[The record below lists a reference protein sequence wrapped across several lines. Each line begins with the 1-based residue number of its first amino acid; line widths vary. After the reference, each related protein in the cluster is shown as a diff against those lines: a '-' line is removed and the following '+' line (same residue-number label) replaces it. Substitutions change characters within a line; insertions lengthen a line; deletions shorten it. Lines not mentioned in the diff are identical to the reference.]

1 MKFGQQLAAS
11 VFPEWKYYYLDY
23 DRLKSQLKTATSK
36 GNEGISDQEE
46 QRFVETLERELDKV
60 VSFRQL
66 KFDELQ
72 RHILELEHTVDRM
85 LAQSATPPPGVD
97 AERFSQE
104 RYAPQAREMDKIARE
119 ISELSK
125 YARLNFT
132 GFMKILK
139 KHDKVSGGKLLKP
152 VFSIRLNHRPFFK
165 LDMDPLIIRL
175 SKLFDAIRLGG
186 KRNEELAS
194 AGGKQTDFVRKTVK
208 YWVHPDNIT
217 DVKCVILKHLPV
229 LVFQNPNVEPDPAIT
244 SIYFDNEQFDL
255 YTGRLEK
262 SEGAQAIRLRWYGRP
277 DRTTEIF
284 VERKTHHED
293 WTGEPSVKSRFS
305 IKEEH
310 VNAYLAGTYD
320 YGKVV
325 SKLRERGAKSGKELD
340 EMLKLSTEVQKT
352 VLEKKLVPMVR
363 TFYNRT
369 AFQLP
374 GDARVRI
381 SLDTELAMIRE
392 DDQDGVKRRGLNN
405 NWRRTDV
412 GVEHPF
418 DQVAKD
424 DKILFPYAV
433 LEVKLQTLMGAEA
446 PQWIRDLIGSHL
458 VEEVPKFS
466 KFCHGIATLFDDR
479 VSLLPFWLPQMGRD
493 IRRPAPPED
502 QLPETLRLSSAVK
515 IANQE
520 AAVVKRASLVPQ
532 AEEIQVVVEQP
543 SPSHDDDVTDE
554 RTPLLGG
561 GGGSKKNPS
570 PIDQFINM
578 FSAPKP
584 REVAPA
590 PKSTSGGGV
599 VVRVEPKVFFA
610 NERTFLSWLNFSVT
624 LGGLSLG
631 LLNFGDV
638 TARVA
643 GILFTL
649 ISLLVMLYA
658 TVIFRARATNIRARG
673 AGPYDE
679 VWGPTAIVGVLVAA
693 SIVNFWMKM
702 TSGHFLL

>member
-1 MKFGQQLAAS
+1 MKMDAS
-11 VFPEWKYYYLDY
+11 KYYYIDY
-23 DRLKSQLKTATSK
+23 DRLKSQLKRVTS
-36 GNEGISDQEE
+36 EGSISDEEE

-66 KFDELQ
+66 KFDELK
-72 RHILELEHTVDRM
+72 RRILELEQIVDKM
-85 LAQSATPPPGVD
+85 LADKSTAPTGVD
-97 AERFSQE
+97 PERFAQQ
-104 RYAPQAREMDKIARE
+104 RYATQSQEMDKIARE

-132 GFMKILK
+132 GFIKILK
-139 KHDKVSGGKLLKP
+139 KHDKVSGGRKLQPMFL
-152 VFSIRLNHRPFFK
+152 IRLNHKPFFK
-165 LDMDPLIIRL
+165 VDMDPLIIRL

-186 KRNEELAS
+186 RRNEELAS
-194 AGGKQTDFVRKTVK
+194 MGGKQTDFVRKTVK

-217 DVKCVILKHLPV
+217 DVKCIILKHLPV
-229 LVFQNPNVEPDPAIT
+229 LVFQGSTEPDPAIT
-244 SIYFDNEQFDL
+244 SIYFDNEQFEL
-255 YTGRLEK
+255 YLGRLEK

-320 YGKVV
+320 YKKVV
-325 SKLRERGAKSGKELD
+325 SKLRLRGSKSAKELD
-340 EMLKLSTEVQKT
+340 EMEKLSTEIQQT
-352 VLEKKLVPMVR
+352 VKEKSLVPMVR

-392 DDQDGVKRRGLNN
+392 DDLDGVKRRGLNN

-412 GVEHPF
+412 GTEYPF
-418 DQVAKD
+418 DQVAKEEMV
-424 DKILFPYAV
+424 KFPYAV

-446 PQWIRDLIGSHL
+446 PQWIRDLVASHL

-466 KFCHGIATLFDDR
+466 KFCHGIATLFDNR
-479 VSLLPFWLPQMGRD
+479 VSLLPFWLPQMNRD
-493 IRRPAPPED
+493 IRKPAPPD
-502 QLPETLRLSSAVK
+502 SQLPETLRLSSAIKV
-515 IANQE
+515 ANQE
-520 AAVVKRASLVPQ
+520 AAVVKRASLIP
-532 AEEIQVVVEQP
+532 APEEIQIVVEEIRT
-543 SPSHDDDVTDE
+543 SNDDEHVGE
-554 RTPLLGG
+554 RVPLLGG
-561 GGGSKKNPS
+561 QPKKQAS
-570 PIDQFINM
+570 PVAKFLQF
-578 FSAPKP
+578 FSQPAKL
-584 REVAPA
+584 EVAPESK
-590 PKSTSGGGV
+590 PSSGV

-610 NERTFLSWLNFSVT
+610 NERTFLSWLNFSIT

-631 LLNFGDV
+631 LLNFGDF
-638 TARVA
+638 TARLA
-643 GILFTL
+643 GIIFTL
-649 ISLLVMLYA
+649 ISLLVMIYA
-658 TVIFRARATNIRARG
+658 TVIFRARATNIRMRG

-679 VWGPTAIVGVLVAA
+679 VYGPTAIVGVLVAA
-693 SIVNFWMKM
+693 SLVNFWMKVG
-702 TSGHFLL
+702 SGQFLA